1 MLCSEHAAVAA
12 HSSTPR
18 VCDGKVKAEHRRVG
32 MMDMQPELGSN
43 LSGPVVLLLITLS
56 ADLPILLG
64 RV

>member
-1 MLCSEHAAVAA
+1 
-12 HSSTPR
+12 
-18 VCDGKVKAEHRRVG
+18 